1 MLRMRKERMTNQF
14 AKRITKLRKQNGLS
28 QKAAAAQLD
37 ISQGLLSHYEKGIRE
52 CGLDFVIKA
61 ANFYHVSCGYLL
73 GVEQEQE
80 ELPGNAQL
88 RSTVDLLCESII
100 DLNRFTFARGGEKLC
115 MQLDEALLYYLYH
128 IFRVLETGSDE
139 FMKKFTISRQC
150 ALLNSHARYAA
161 ALARLSEQAQET
173 AGQAGWSSLSDRL
186 IKLAEDGLQVQ

>member
-1 MLRMRKERMTNQF
+1 MKFTIRHEIRGRIRVHMAQKRMSFHQADT
-14 AKRITKLRKQNGLS
+14 
-28 QKAAAAQLD
+28 
-37 ISQGLLSHYEKGIRE
+37 
-52 CGLDFVIKA
+52 
-61 ANFYHVSCGYLL
+61 
-73 GVEQEQE
+73 
-80 ELPGNAQL
+80 
-88 RSTVDLLCESII
+88 
-100 DLNRFTFARGGEKLC
+100 
-115 MQLDEALLYYLYH
+115 LLYYLYH